1 MRNFKLNWG
10 RMIDRNYANLYR
22 EKVFYKIPKVNPQKP
37 SWKKRVNYLI
47 INFLLDFEFESDDYL
62 LEEEE

>member
-1 MRNFKLNWG
+1 
-10 RMIDRNYANLYR
+10 MIDRNYANLYR
-22 EKVFYKIPKVNPQKP
+22 EKVFYKIPKVNPQKKKK
-37 SWKKRVNYLI
+37 KKRVNYLI